1 MTMTTINTSEILDR
15 ASSKNI
21 TANELDILVSKS
33 QELNSVRDR
42 KIKRLQCMLEKV
54 ESQLDK

>member
-1 MTMTTINTSEILDR
+1 MTMTTINTSEILSR

>member
-1 MTMTTINTSEILDR
+1 MTTINTSEILSR